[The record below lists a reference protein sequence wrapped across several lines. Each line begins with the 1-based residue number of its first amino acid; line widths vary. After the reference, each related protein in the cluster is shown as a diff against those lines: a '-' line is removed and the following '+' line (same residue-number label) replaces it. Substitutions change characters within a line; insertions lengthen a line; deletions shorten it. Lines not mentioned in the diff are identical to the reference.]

1 VSYLLDTNVVT
12 EPRRRN
18 PDPRLLAWIRGSQH
32 DAAFISVLVM
42 GELRQG
48 VERMRRKDPRQA
60 EVQAKWLEEIRNRY
74 ADRIVP
80 VDAKVADVWGRI
92 SVPDPISRVDG
103 LMAATALAYDWTFVT
118 RNTKHV
124 ERTGVRLLNPFEA
137 GGSANPT

>member
-1 VSYLLDTNVVT
+1 VSYLLDTNVVS

-18 PDPRLLAWIRGSQH
+18 PEPRLLAWIRGARY
-32 DAAFISVLVM
+32 DDAFISVLVI

-60 EVQAKWLEEIRNRY
+60 EVQETWLEEIEDRY
-74 ADRIVP
+74 SDRIVP

-92 SVPDPISRVDG
+92 SGPDPLPEVDG

-124 ERTGVRLLNPFEA
+124 ERTGVRLLNPWETG
-137 GGSANPT
+137 GGSG